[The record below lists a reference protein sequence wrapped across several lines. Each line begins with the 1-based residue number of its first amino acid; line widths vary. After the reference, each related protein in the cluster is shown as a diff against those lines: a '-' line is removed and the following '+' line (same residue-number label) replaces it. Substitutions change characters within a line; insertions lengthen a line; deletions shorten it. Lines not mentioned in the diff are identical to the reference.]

1 LHSFAA
7 KQFER
12 LSHRFPSHAGI
23 FHLLAEVEVVFG
35 FWAIVLWWWSW
46 PWWLAAALPCP
57 ALPCVQ
63 SKPGNYTEPIFVF
76 QCQIG
81 RKS

>member
-7 KQFER
+7 KQLER

-23 FHLLAEVEVVFG
+23 FHLLAEAEMVFG

-57 ALPCVQ
+57 AFSRNPATTPSQ
-63 SKPGNYTEPIFVF
+63 SSFSNAK
-76 QCQIG
+76 
-81 RKS
+81 